1 VDAVKELDRGVVT
14 VDDAPAPSAGR
25 PTLPLPWGQ
34 LLNLSAYWLG
44 LTAIWA
50 GLDATILPARLTD
63 LVGGLEL
70 GRATAVAVTAG
81 VVMPILI
88 QPLTGAV
95 SDYTTSR
102 WGRRKPYIA
111 IGASLDVLFLAA
123 LATSNTYIAIVL
135 FYVLLQFSSNFAQGA
150 FQGYLPDLVPS
161 AQVARASG
169 VMGVMI
175 VLGQVAGTVI
185 GSLGLILF
193 PGEPAQVQ
201 MFWPTLGLGIVEL
214 VTAVVVLLRVRE
226 GPSGNPRTGRSWW
239 SIAWSPWSRE
249 TLHERSFVWLVCS
262 RLFFLAGTGAIVR
275 FALYYLERSFGLDD
289 KSAGATIPIALI
301 GVVIPTALVVM
312 PAARLSD
319 RLGRKPIIYLACVC
333 GAVGLSIT
341 ALAPSIPIAIIGL
354 MVVGAGAGAF
364 LAVDWALMTDIIP
377 KRTSGRY
384 MGISNVGTAM
394 AGPVAAIVG
403 GIAMDAAARSDFA
416 ASPRAAYAVAAGFF
430 VVAALLLRPVD
441 PTPHD

>member
-1 VDAVKELDRGVVT
+1 VDAVKPLDRGVAAAEA
-14 VDDAPAPSAGR
+14 APPANGR
-25 PTLPLPWGQ
+25 PTQTLPWRQ

-50 GLDATILPARLTD
+50 GLDAAILPARLTD
-63 LVGGLEL
+63 LVDDLEL
-70 GRATAVAVTAG
+70 GRATAFVVTAG

-88 QPLTGAV
+88 QPLIGAV

-111 IGASLDVLFLAA
+111 IGATLDLLFLVA
-123 LATSNTYIAIVL
+123 LAASDTYVAIL
-135 FYVLLQFSSNFAQGA
+135 IFYVLLQFSSNVAQGA
-150 FQGYLPDLVPS
+150 FQGYLPDLVP
-161 AQVARASG
+161 AHQVARASG

-175 VLGQVAGTVI
+175 VLGQVSGTVI
-185 GSLGLILF
+185 GSLGLILL
-193 PGEPAQVQ
+193 PDEPAQAQ
-201 MFWPTLGLGIVEL
+201 MFWPTVGLGIVEL
-214 VTAVVVLLRVRE
+214 ATAAVVLLRVSE
-226 GPSGNPRTGRSWW
+226 GPTGNPRDGRSWW

-262 RLFFLAGTGAIVR
+262 RLFFLAGTGAIIR

-289 KSAGATIPIALI
+289 EAAGATIPLALI
-301 GVVIPTALVVM
+301 GVVVPTLLVVM

-319 RLGRKPIIYLACVC
+319 RFGRKPIIYLACAC
-333 GAVGLSIT
+333 GAIGLSIT
-341 ALAPSIPIAIIGL
+341 ALAPSIPIAILGL
-354 MVVGAGAGAF
+354 VVVGAGAGAF

-403 GIAMDAAARSDFA
+403 GIAMDSVARSDLV
-416 ASPRAAYAVAAGFF
+416 ASPRAAYAVGAAFF

-441 PTPHD
+441 PTPRD